1 LLLKS
6 VYSVKSVAFFLR
18 ADGIVEAMS
27 IEIFISKPLASELV
41 RICLDALPHKA
52 FGLVG
57 GIDIHH
63 PQSLYPCSTNL
74 RNEPEWKA
82 IFESF
87 GEFYKNPD
95 LGFVISSL
103 EVKSVMDA
111 MALRQETLVGVF
123 HSHRYLIAAPS
134 EVDMALNS
142 DPGMLSYIVS
152 VSNPSAPELGVFR
165 INGDG
170 YQKIILKEI

>member
-1 LLLKS
+1 M
-6 VYSVKSVAFFLR
+6 V
-18 ADGIVEAMS
+18 M
-27 IEIFISKPLASELV
+27 EIFLSKNLSGELV

-57 GIDIHH
+57 GKDMSH

-74 RNEPEWKA
+74 RNEPEWKTL
-82 IFESF
+82 FESF

-95 LGFVISSL
+95 LGFVISPP

-111 MALRQETLVGVF
+111 MALRHETFVGVF
-123 HSHRYLIAAPS
+123 HSHRYQSARPS
-134 EVDMALNS
+134 EIDIALNS
-142 DPGMLSYIVS
+142 DPGLLNYIVS
-152 VSNPSAPELGVFR
+152 VANPSAPELGVFR

-170 YQKIILKEI
+170 YQQIVLKEIEL